1 MHYTRISH
9 SILLTL
15 AALLLS
21 SVAMAA
27 PLGTSFTYD
36 GSLEAGGALAS
47 GSYDLKFTLFDAAS
61 GGNLVGDPL
70 TNTAVS
76 AIGPAG
82 PAGGPQGPQGVK
94 GDTGATGSQ
103 GPQGPQGVKGDTG
116 TTGSQ
121 GPQGPKGDT
130 GATGLQGLQGPI
142 GPQGPPGT
150 NAVSTNA
157 ISSGINFVPNM
168 QVYRADGTFTVP
180 AGVTRIMVELW
191 GAGGGGGAY
200 HIVPHTYCAVNGGGG
215 GSGAY
220 AKGVFAVTPGADYSF
235 TCGRGGVGG
244 GVHTNGVSDRG
255 SFGSAT
261 SFGSL
266 LTAAGGGSGGAG
278 SGEEGTSC
286 QGGNGGNG
294 GRQESGGTEGQSY
307 IVINGS
313 NGQSGDFADSGA
325 PGTAPGSGYYQAG
338 SGGYGGKAFYTPV
351 EAGNGRDGLLI
362 IYY

>member
-1 MHYTRISH
+1 
-9 SILLTL
+9 
-15 AALLLS
+15 
-21 SVAMAA
+21 
-27 PLGTSFTYD
+27 
-36 GSLEAGGALAS
+36 
-47 GSYDLKFTLFDAAS
+47 
-61 GGNLVGDPL
+61 
-70 TNTAVS
+70 
-76 AIGPAG
+76 
-82 PAGGPQGPQGVK
+82 
-94 GDTGATGSQ
+94 
-103 GPQGPQGVKGDTG
+103 
-116 TTGSQ
+116 
-121 GPQGPKGDT
+121 
-130 GATGLQGLQGPI
+130 
-142 GPQGPPGT
+142 
-150 NAVSTNA
+150 
-157 ISSGINFVPNM
+157 
-168 QVYRADGTFTVP
+168 
-180 AGVTRIMVELW
+180 MVELW